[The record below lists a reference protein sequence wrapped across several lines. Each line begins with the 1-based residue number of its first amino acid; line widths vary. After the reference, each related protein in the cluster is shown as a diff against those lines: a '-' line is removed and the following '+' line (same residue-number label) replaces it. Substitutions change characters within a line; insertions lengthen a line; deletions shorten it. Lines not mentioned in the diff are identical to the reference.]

1 MSAISGST
9 IEYAMLESLPSTKNN
24 EVGFT
29 NKSPLNF
36 HQTFADFY
44 GVRFL
49 FGVLRCMYRAMD
61 VRHVDLRA
69 YSMYVFVLST

>member
-69 YSMYVFVLST
+69 YSMYVLYLY